1 MYHVGR
7 VIEVFSSEDK
17 NIVTF
22 DSNAQ
27 AMLDMWDENLITV
40 GIDFH
45 LSKSIKKDDIVL
57 VDYTATQTG
66 PRMVI
71 VKLLRGEVG
80 KRAWKQYKDHF
91 ERMRTKGPAAKA
103 VTKQSY
109 VG

>member
-1 MYHVGR
+1 MNKSGGLKLIV
-7 VIEVFSSEDK
+7 VFVM
-17 NIVTF
+17 ILLF
-22 DSNAQ
+22 LYFSNYRP
-27 AMLDMWDENLITV
+27 D
-40 GIDFH
+40 
-45 LSKSIKKDDIVL
+45 IKKDDIVL